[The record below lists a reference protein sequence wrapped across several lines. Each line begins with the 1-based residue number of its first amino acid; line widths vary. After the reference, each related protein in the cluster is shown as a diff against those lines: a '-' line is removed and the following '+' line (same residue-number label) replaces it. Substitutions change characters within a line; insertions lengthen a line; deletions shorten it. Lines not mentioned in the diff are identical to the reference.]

1 MAYCYVDNI
10 DASLIVLHMLQ
21 SSSKYFPVPTLMDDE
36 DLKYKLNTLK
46 KLYTTWVDD
55 NLSDSSYQSA
65 IYKGICDMFA
75 ENVFWHA
82 PLYLYTIDDEINTEM
97 MWELKQLHP
106 VYKVFSAFL
115 NLNGFDE
122 EKLMPYVDETFTNA
136 LIRRMENSCVETE
149 RDCVKEILFLLFKK
163 AMYLRKYILQ
173 GTINS
178 LLDYG
183 HMSINTGVKEL
194 LELFKTLTCHRLV
207 ESPVIVKVVL
217 CPLIKRKELCHY
229 AGRLHECFETA
240 IREVDSGL
248 GVLFVDNAID
258 QWSASAADVPS
269 LCRTFSALYF
279 EACGPKERRQTHHR
293 VVGHV
298 GGCLLRAAAAA
309 VMDGTTVAA
318 CQAYA
323 KLCDRLI
330 DDDDDEAAVDANDR
344 DAMERVAEGLI
355 AVHRYH
361 GDYDCVHHAGHLLRR
376 LISGERCLVGDACR
390 LAALSVLVED
400 RPRTMTENLVDNTF

>member
-1 MAYCYVDNI
+1 M
-10 DASLIVLHMLQ
+10 
-21 SSSKYFPVPTLMDDE
+21 
-36 DLKYKLNTLK
+36 
-46 KLYTTWVDD
+46 
-55 NLSDSSYQSA
+55 
-65 IYKGICDMFA
+65 
-75 ENVFWHA
+75 
-82 PLYLYTIDDEINTEM
+82 
-97 MWELKQLHP
+97 
-106 VYKVFSAFL
+106 
-115 NLNGFDE
+115 
-122 EKLMPYVDETFTNA
+122 
-136 LIRRMENSCVETE
+136 
-149 RDCVKEILFLLFKK
+149 
-163 AMYLRKYILQ
+163 
-173 GTINS
+173 
-178 LLDYG
+178 
-183 HMSINTGVKEL
+183 
-194 LELFKTLTCHRLV
+194 
-207 ESPVIVKVVL
+207 
-217 CPLIKRKELCHY
+217 
-229 AGRLHECFETA
+229 
-240 IREVDSGL
+240 DSGL